1 MRKTVAMA
9 KRALRIRD
17 AANYLSV
24 SPRRVRSLVQKGAL
38 QLIKLD
44 EESQHSPWLIDIR
57 DLDNLVE
64 KSKVTLS

>member
-44 EESQHSPWLIDIR
+44 EDSQHSPWLIDIR

>member
-1 MRKTVAMA
+1 MRKTVAMP

>member
-64 KSKVTLS
+64 RSKVTLS